1 MESRQ
6 KSKELFCRSYCVESC
21 GSMLLDCI
29 CPIIRNFR
37 KLRGTCGVFYLVFP
51 SIFLESK
58 GLALGL
64 ASLKPVA
71 LKVGE
76 KCGTQK

>member
-1 MESRQ
+1 M
-6 KSKELFCRSYCVESC
+6 
-21 GSMLLDCI
+21 
-29 CPIIRNFR
+29 
-37 KLRGTCGVFYLVFP
+37 FP

-64 ASLKPVA
+64 ASLKPVV

-76 KCGTQK
+76 GGTESNQTLQIRTVY

>member
-1 MESRQ
+1 M
-6 KSKELFCRSYCVESC
+6 
-21 GSMLLDCI
+21 
-29 CPIIRNFR
+29 
-37 KLRGTCGVFYLVFP
+37 FP
-51 SIFLESK
+51 SILESK

-76 KCGTQK
+76 GTESNQTLQIRTVY